1 MVPSLTLLALSNG
14 AEMLT
19 SYAAEKARTH
29 ISGLLSLDQR
39 YVWLVEGETEKK
51 VPVGQGWRY
60 DCGPYRGKNRSRWPG
75 AFG

>member
-51 VPVGQGWRY
+51 VPVEQVKVGDTIAAHTGE
-60 DCGPYRGKNRSRWPG
+60 KS
-75 AFG
+75 